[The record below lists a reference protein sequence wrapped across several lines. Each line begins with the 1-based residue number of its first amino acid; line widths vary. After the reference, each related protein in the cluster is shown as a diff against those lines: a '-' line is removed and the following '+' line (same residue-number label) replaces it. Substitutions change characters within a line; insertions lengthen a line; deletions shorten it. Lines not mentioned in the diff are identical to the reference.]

1 MGSLK
6 HSKTIVEGKK
16 CSNLK
21 LVKKSRKQMR
31 KDLRKQKKINKVIHS
46 KRRKELRTR
55 AQAIGFEKTIEIND
69 NEINNEKIVDN
80 TVNIKRSFE
89 KCEKEIVNR
98 KLEGV
103 ECKKENKKKELLRH
117 ANSKEDKII
126 KRLEK
131 QLKLNKRKRKTIP
144 KSFVAD
150 GLDYL
155 LDFCLE
161 KDRKCLV
168 ETEKEHLEI
177 EFNLDDLKSKTVQGN
192 EYVDSESDNGN
203 GCESKSENENES
215 SDVTVEEQ
223 FNNNN
228 DSDKISWMKQSK
240 TIKIKCTE
248 ITKTN
253 NININNEDIW
263 EDIYGRKR
271 DKEGNIIHNDNR
283 YVPPAARIVPHN
295 INPDDEK
302 LHSLKKQLK
311 GYLNRVTEHNMHYIT
326 NQIEAMYMTNS
337 RNNMNYV
344 LSELTIE
351 SLVSHVITP
360 DRLICEHMML
370 VTILHA
376 NIGVEIGASFLEKL
390 IKKFIDII
398 GRPQDVEDKKLDNVA
413 LMLSHLYNFKVYG
426 YKLLYQ
432 ILDKLMMKFTEKEIE
447 LILLILKTVG
457 FSLRKDDPNALK
469 EFIQNLQ
476 RRASHEKGE
485 NSRIKFMLE
494 ILLAIKNNN
503 INKIPQYD
511 PSHVEHLKKVMKS
524 IIRRGNT
531 IIQFH
536 VSLEDLLHADENG
549 KWWIIGSA
557 WSGPNNVHNKAAT
570 NGHSK
575 LNFDKKMLDLA
586 QKQRM
591 NTDTRRNIFCILMT
605 AEDYLDAFEKLHQLG
620 LKDQQER
627 EIIHVLMHC
636 CLQENKFNLYYA
648 VLAEKLCEYNRK
660 YQLTIQYTFWD
671 KLKTLE
677 MYGNKQL
684 SNLAQF
690 LTYLFIEKCLALSVL
705 KVIQFTELDKHT
717 MEFLRKII
725 LEILLHEN
733 EQACLQVFE
742 RISVSPQLQTFRES
756 LRLFINCFLIKNL
769 DSHSIL
775 DKQKIMLKNRAVLVD
790 KVLISHESKTVF

>member
-177 EFNLDDLKSKTVQGN
+177 EFK
-192 EYVDSESDNGN
+192 
-203 GCESKSENENES
+203 
-215 SDVTVEEQ
+215 
-223 FNNNN
+223 
-228 DSDKISWMKQSK
+228 
-240 TIKIKCTE
+240 